1 MKMNAQTE
9 QEDEYHIRLARPDE
23 VGRLREI
30 EDEAGERFNGLDIFD
45 PSLDSSFSLDE
56 MYRLA
61 KLNQVWVTCDKNDT
75 PVGMVLASVRD
86 GNAYI
91 EELDVLPEHGRR
103 GLGTR
108 LIDQV
113 CIWAIENGCSAVD
126 LSTFRDVPWNGPFY
140 RKNGFRDLTI
150 AEWTTEMPKIR
161 DSETAQ
167 GLAPEARVFMRRE
180 LHDST
185 QITS

>member
-1 MKMNAQTE
+1 MDCMDE
-9 QEDEYHIRLARPDE
+9 QGDEYRLRLARPSE

-45 PSLDSSFSLDE
+45 ESLSSSFSLDE

-61 KLNQVWVTCDKNDT
+61 KLNQVWVACNSNDN
-75 PVGMVLASVRD
+75 PVGMIVASIR
-86 GNAYI
+86 GENAYI
-91 EELDVLPEHGRR
+91 EELDVLLEHGRR

-113 CIWAIENGCSAVD
+113 CGWALAQGCTAID

-140 RKNGFRDLTI
+140 RKLGFREL
-150 AEWTTEMPKIR
+150 AESEWTADMPKIR
-161 DSETAQ
+161 EIETKQ
-167 GLAPEARVFMRRE
+167 GLKARVFMRRD
-180 LHDST
+180 LP
-185 QITS
+185 